1 MERSRR
7 PAERWRVGAAAAT
20 LLFVACGQ
28 PTTSAATSAA
38 TSSPAVAL
46 TSPAAV
52 LPSASA
58 STAPDLGLVL
68 GDVRLGMT
76 SAEILAARG
85 EPALRTATHG
95 LGSPE
100 WRYADGLTVY
110 FRFAGTADPG
120 PVWRLLA
127 RPPFEGGTS
136 EGLRLGDSTAR
147 FRALYA
153 RFTVT
158 LPQFFQPT
166 QPPPPTQLQIVDPS
180 GTIVN
185 VIFEE
190 DRATSIFLQGR

>member
-1 MERSRR
+1 METSRR
-7 PAERWRVGAAAAT
+7 PAYRWRVGAAAAT

-28 PTTSAATSAA
+28 PTTSAAHSAA

-46 TSPAAV
+46 TSPAM

-58 STAPDLGLVL
+58 STAPELGLVL
-68 GDVRLGMT
+68 GNLRLGMT

-100 WRYADGLTVY
+100 WRYADGLNVY
-110 FRFAGTADPG
+110 LRFAGTADPG
-120 PVWRLLA
+120 PVWGLMA
-127 RPPFEGGTS
+127 RPPFKGATS
-136 EGLRLGDSTAR
+136 EGLRLGDSTGR

-158 LPQFFQPT
+158 MAQSWQQPS
-166 QPPPPTQLQIVDPS
+166 QPPQPPQLQVVDPS
-180 GTIVN
+180 GTILN
-185 VIFEE
+185 VIFEQ
-190 DRATSIFLQGR
+190 DRATSIFLHGR